1 MTSQNDQIQALI
13 AEIDDVLR
21 KSSPRL
27 PWVMSGDVM
36 RQRRVLERVRNYLA
50 SVQPRS
56 TDERPLLPKP
66 RRAMLSGTRAPEPP
80 LTAIPA
86 NFNQQLIQSVMQDL
100 RIAVI
105 QPLQADLEDL
115 RQQRE
120 ELLAQVRHLERQQTT
135 ASLSQEY
142 ASHQQATAELL
153 QVLMDRLQERLSQQV
168 SQTLAELASDRPPA
182 LPIVQLPP
190 GEQPETLPLLNPQ
203 QRLEQLRSLQAQSDQ
218 IILSLDSSMR
228 IVFDTLQ
235 SNLKSYHESLSQGI
249 EKMHALGQQGEVMFS
264 ALIKRLAEDLGRETS
279 SYLQTRPAQHP
290 GASEGQAAIS
300 PSLPPAAVSTPQPSP
315 VEELPIDSGVLEE
328 EALELLDLTS
338 EDWEL
343 NADEIDILL
352 ERDLPSEAFQNRISQ
367 DATTEEA
374 PSPQK
379 PSETEIDSAIQLL
392 NFLNDTPSSSEADEK
407 LTPESSAA
415 SVTPESAE
423 LQDIY
428 EDLYDALFGS
438 DELAPALDNTLEEQ
452 LGLTHPETPATP
464 QPEEEPPSPTPT
476 TSQEEIDSPP
486 KLNETVDSEAKRHN
500 VAEWVSRVENDLFG
514 ELAEPPPPEP
524 QPEWK
529 GEISLQAIERWLF
542 SEEPVTERS
551 AEKLAPR
558 AIAAQQKST
567 LIESET
573 HALDSETLANFVELF
588 GEEDLEE
595 EQQNALAEETGFSVE
610 ISGILSRE
618 LMTLTDESSEP
629 LRRYGEDIFIPASPE
644 ESLLPTEQDA
654 LERATWSFWPD
665 PSTLEQL
672 QADLSSLEELGQP
685 PTFPATTRL
694 SSTSEAVELNS
705 KHPEAE
711 AFPQSLLNS
720 KSVTLDALIN
730 DMGEMASDT
739 TDDEFASAIDEQ
751 PSEELANNSAQEAI
765 AFDEFALDKEQTPEE
780 DAFTV
785 DAFSQAL
792 EEPASEVKNER
803 PEEAIAFDEF
813 ALAKEQTPE
822 EDAFTVDAFS
832 QALEEPDSEVKNE
845 RPEEAIAFDEF
856 ALDKEQTP
864 EEDAFTVDAF
874 SQALEEPD
882 SEVKNER
889 PEEAIAFDEF
899 ALDKEQTPEE
909 DAFTVDAFSQAL
921 EEPASE
927 VKNER
932 PEEVVILEE
941 ITLDAFMDEMEADDP
956 SAASGDEPL
965 TTPFDVPSADPFLTG
980 SLENPP
986 QNNQPAQKPNSSPS
1000 LGDVDT
1006 QNLTIGNAFT
1016 NFLSESNPNDEPDNF
1031 ESSML
1036 EFLDTDLP
1044 TTEKKKRLD
1053 S

>member
-66 RRAMLSGTRAPEPP
+66 RRAMLSGTRAPEPAP
-80 LTAIPA
+80 TAIPA

-120 ELLAQVRHLERQQTT
+120 DLLAQVRHLERQQTT

-168 SQTLAELASDRPPA
+168 SQTLAELASDRPAA

-290 GASEGQAAIS
+290 GASEGQATIS
-300 PSLPPAAVSTPQPSP
+300 PSLPPATVPTPQPSP
-315 VEELPIDSGVLEE
+315 AAELSIDSGVLEE

-352 ERDLPSEAFQNRISQ
+352 ERDSHSEPSQNRTPPEQ
-367 DATTEEA
+367 TPEEA

-379 PSETEIDSAIQLL
+379 PNEAEIDSAIQLL
-392 NFLNDTPSSSEADEK
+392 NFLNDTPDASAADEEPI
-407 LTPESSAA
+407 PESSAA

-438 DELAPALDNTLEEQ
+438 DELAPALDRTLEEQ
-452 LGLTHPETPATP
+452 LGLTHPEPPATP
-464 QPEEEPPSPTPT
+464 QPDEEPPSPTPT

-486 KLNETVDSEAKRHN
+486 KLNETVDSEVKLQG

-514 ELAEPPPPEP
+514 ELAEPPPAEP

-558 AIAAQQKST
+558 AIATQQKST
-567 LIESET
+567 GIESEAR
-573 HALDSETLANFVELF
+573 ALDSETLANFVELF

-595 EQQNALAEETGFSVE
+595 EQQQALAEETGFSVE

-618 LMTLTDESSEP
+618 LMSLTDESSEP
-629 LRRYGEDIFIPASPE
+629 PRRYGEDIFIPASPE
-644 ESLLPTEQDA
+644 ESLLPTEQEA
-654 LERATWSFWPD
+654 LERTTWSFWPD
-665 PSTLEQL
+665 STTLEQL

-685 PTFPATTRL
+685 QTFSATTRL
-694 SSTSEAVELNS
+694 SSSSQAVELNS
-705 KHPEAE
+705 KHPDVE

-720 KSVTLDALIN
+720 DSVMLDAFIE
-730 DMGEMASDT
+730 DMGETTSDAT
-739 TDDEFASAIDEQ
+739 AKAI
-751 PSEELANNSAQEAI
+751 EESSGELTNHSAQEAI

-785 DAFSQAL
+785 DAFSRVL
-792 EEPASEVKNER
+792 EEPSQEVTDDIS
-803 PEEAIAFDEF
+803 EEAIAFDEF
-813 ALAKEQTPE
+813 LVDKERTPE
-822 EDAFTVDAFS
+822 EDAFSRV
-832 QALEEPDSEVKNE
+832 LEEPSDDV
-845 RPEEAIAFDEF
+845 PEEA
-856 ALDKEQTP
+856 
-864 EEDAFTVDAF
+864 
-874 SQALEEPD
+874 
-882 SEVKNER
+882 
-889 PEEAIAFDEF
+889 
-899 ALDKEQTPEE
+899 
-909 DAFTVDAFSQAL
+909 
-921 EEPASE
+921 
-927 VKNER
+927 
-932 PEEVVILEE
+932 VILEE

-986 QNNQPAQKPNSSPS
+986 QNNQPAQKQNPSRS

-1006 QNLTIGNAFT
+1006 QNLTIGNAFN
-1016 NFLSESNPNDEPDNF
+1016 NFLSESKPNEEPDNF

-1044 TTEKKKRLD
+1044 TAEKKKET
-1053 S
+1053 